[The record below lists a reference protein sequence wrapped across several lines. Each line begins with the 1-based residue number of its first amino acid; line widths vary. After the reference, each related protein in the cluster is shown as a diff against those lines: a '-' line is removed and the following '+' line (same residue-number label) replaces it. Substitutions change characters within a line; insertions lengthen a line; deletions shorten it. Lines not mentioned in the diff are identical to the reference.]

1 MNNLLISVG
10 GGNSLALI
18 GKIRKLKQEKK
29 ELIKSIKVTA
39 QYSAD
44 PNSYVHILFAPSIC
58 IKDLGKEG
66 IVWL

>member
-1 MNNLLISVG
+1 MWG